1 MRLADRLDSL
11 LRHLGVPDGDP
22 DTPLDLESLQV
33 LTLVDLLEDALD
45 EHGVLLGSAD
55 VTRAHFATRASLLA
69 MLRDRGIPCD

>member
-1 MRLADRLDSL
+1 MHLSDRLDGL

-22 DTPLDLESLQV
+22 DTPLELESLQV

-45 EHGVLLGSAD
+45 EHALFLGSAD
-55 VTRAHFATRASLLA
+55 VTREHFATRASLLS